1 MRGRRFLRGWQA
13 AGLAF
18 LAACLVLSATLRF
31 VVDPLYLAPRGPQ
44 QFSNVAPPAM
54 AEPEQL
60 AQSACWADG
69 DGDGDQDLFV
79 ANSSGP
85 SRLWRNDGHAGFTE
99 VGAAAGVSTAVREP
113 MGCAFVDLDND
124 GDLDLFLTGRDDR
137 EAPNR
142 VLRNDGQGRF
152 TDVSAA
158 ARVRMPSVGAASS
171 DWADYD
177 RDGDYDGFVAGR
189 WSENRPRPNALFRQV
204 RPFVFENA
212 AAALGLADPVG
223 PPNTH
228 LGAWV
233 DYDGDGDLDLLVA
246 VDWWGVEL
254 YRKEEDG
261 TFHRVTRDALPP
273 ATDATPGAPPNNP
286 MGVAV
291 GDYNNDGCVDFFV
304 TGMNLSGTTSARE
317 EGTDLPSR
325 LFRNKCNGT
334 FADVT
339 REAGLVPTGV
349 VEWSAHFVD
358 YDNDGDLDLVVV
370 AGNVEFQRTSGKRVK
385 IPLVTALRRAVGAVL
400 PHSAHLAAWA
410 YRNEMMIPPVGS
422 SGFAAAMPNFLY
434 RNQLVETGRPTFVD
448 MTHQAGVADLAATR
462 GSAWADMDND
472 GDLDWF
478 VPNLKGPNR
487 LFRNDGPV
495 GHYLRVHLVGARLR
509 DAVGAAVKIQV
520 GRRFQYRYV
529 HVLDGYL
536 SQSQMDPHF
545 GLGAAWQV
553 DAVWVRWPGS
563 TQWVLACRAVA
574 ADRTITI
581 REDAAGCR

>member
-1 MRGRRFLRGWQA
+1 MRGRTFLRGWKA

-18 LAACLVLSATLRF
+18 LAACLFLYAVLRF
-31 VVDPLYLAPRGPQ
+31 VVDPVYLAPRGSP
-44 QFSNVAPPAM
+44 QFSDVTPRTM
-54 AEPEQL
+54 AEPAHL
-60 AQSACWADG
+60 AQSACWADV
-69 DGDGDQDLFV
+69 DGDGNQDLFV

-85 SRLWRNDGHAGFTE
+85 SRLWRNEGNANFTE
-99 VGAAAGVSTAVREP
+99 VGATAGVSAAVREP

-142 VLRNDGQGRF
+142 VLRNDGRGRF
-152 TDVSAA
+152 SDVSATA
-158 ARVRMPSVGAASS
+158 GVRMPDIGAASS

-177 RDGDYDGFVAGR
+177 GDGDYDGFVAGR
-189 WSENRPRPNALFRQV
+189 WSANHPRPNALLHQV
-204 RPFVFENA
+204 RPFVFENVA
-212 AAALGLADPVG
+212 TALGLADPVG
-223 PPNTH
+223 PQNTH

-233 DYDGDGDLDLLVA
+233 DYDGDGDLDLLLA
-246 VDWWGVEL
+246 IDWWGVEL
-254 YRKEEDG
+254 YRQDEG
-261 TFHRVTRDALPP
+261 AFRRVTLEGLPP

-291 GDYNNDGCVDFFV
+291 GDYNNDGCVDFFI
-304 TGMNLSGTTSARE
+304 TGMNLSGTTSVRE

-325 LFRNKCNGT
+325 LFRNRCNGT
-334 FADVT
+334 FSDVT

-349 VEWSAHFVD
+349 VEWSTHFVD

-370 AGNVEFQRTSGKRVK
+370 AGNVEFQRTFGKRAK
-385 IPLVTALRRAVGAVL
+385 IPLVTALRRAVSAAL
-400 PHSAHLAAWA
+400 PHSAHLSAWA
-410 YRNEMMIPPVGS
+410 SRNEMMIPPVGS

-448 MTHQAGVADLAATR
+448 VTHQVGVADLGATR
-462 GSAWADMDND
+462 GSAWADVDND

-495 GHYLRVHLVGARLR
+495 GHHLRVHLVGARLR
-509 DAVGAAVKIQV
+509 DAVGAAVKIRV
-520 GRRFQYRYV
+520 GDRFQYRHV

-545 GLGAAWQV
+545 GLGLARQV

-563 TQWVLACRAVA
+563 TQWVLACSAVA
-574 ADRTITI
+574 ADRAITI
-581 REDAAGCR
+581 REGAPGCR